1 MIVEITL
8 GILLA
13 ITSYTTF
20 NQLRKVERLES
31 WIEDY
36 AQRVIDTQK
45 TLREIDNK
53 GNSFANQLKKIA
65 KKINIPE
72 FTMTWARHSY
82 STKALR
88 DGYSMKQVGELMNHG
103 STKTTENYFAGFTTE
118 SADEIQDSLSNFENE
133 KSTLNPKYDK

>member
-8 GILLA
+8 GVLLA

-45 TLREIDNK
+45 TLREIYNK
-53 GNSFANQLKKIA
+53 GNFEPDDEVGVVIDSIKESIDELNQITQK
-65 KKINIPE
+65 
-72 FTMTWARHSY
+72 
-82 STKALR
+82 
-88 DGYSMKQVGELMNHG
+88 EL
-103 STKTTENYFAGFTTE
+103 
-118 SADEIQDSLSNFENE
+118 
-133 KSTLNPKYDK
+133 